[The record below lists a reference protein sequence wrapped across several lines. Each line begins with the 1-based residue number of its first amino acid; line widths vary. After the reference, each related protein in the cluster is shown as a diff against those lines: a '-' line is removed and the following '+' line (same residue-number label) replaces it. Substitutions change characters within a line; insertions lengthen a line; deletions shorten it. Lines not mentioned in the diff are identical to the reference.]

1 VFLLGPVPERV
12 PTGGK
17 LPSEESALIKIGVF
31 GKCSECNKILKGE
44 TAIIIAERRTMEDG
58 TKVEDKNDLVDVVL
72 CLECF

>member
-1 VFLLGPVPERV
+1 
-12 PTGGK
+12 
-17 LPSEESALIKIGVF
+17 LIKIGVF